1 MATPTILIAHT
12 DETTR
17 DSIKKILTNEFPLV
31 VVETPEAVLPVLN
44 SKTSVAL
51 LLLDASTTENGLD
64 NLLQEIR
71 AIAPKLTIIAL
82 VNEVNEEDGLE
93 AVRQGA
99 NGYIFT
105 PVKTDELRTI
115 VEQTMAKTRN

>member
-1 MATPTILIAHT
+1 MITPTILIAHT

-51 LLLDASTTENGLD
+51 LFLDASTTEEGLD
-64 NLLQEIR
+64 DLLEKIR
-71 AIAPKLTIIAL
+71 TLAPKLTIIAL
-82 VNEVNEEDGLE
+82 VNEVN
-93 AVRQGA
+93 GA

-115 VEQTMAKTRN
+115 TEQTMAKIKR